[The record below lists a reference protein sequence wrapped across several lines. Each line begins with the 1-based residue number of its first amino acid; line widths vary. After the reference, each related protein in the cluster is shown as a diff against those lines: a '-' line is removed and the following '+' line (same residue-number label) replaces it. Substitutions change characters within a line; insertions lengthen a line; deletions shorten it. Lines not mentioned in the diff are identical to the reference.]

1 MTLDNILNEINK
13 AESIVI
19 LTHENP
25 DGDAVGSSLALYNA
39 LKDYGKNPDVII
51 PEYSRCFEFLPGA
64 EKIKKESDIKN
75 YDLAISV
82 DAATIKMLNGWANYF
97 ENAKCSIVIDHHGT
111 NTMYGDINFVNPD
124 APACAQI
131 LIVLLKYFNIEIT
144 KEIGTCIL
152 TGIITDTGGF
162 KYQGTNVETFEFVAE
177 LLERGVNVSKI
188 YRRVLET
195 TTRTSFELRRIAE
208 SRLEFFYNNKATFT
222 FITLEDEQKVH
233 SETGDHEGIVNI
245 GKCIE
250 GVEVSVFVR
259 ELKDN
264 KGWKV
269 SLRSNEYVNV
279 SDVALL
285 FGGGG
290 HPRAAGCNLQGD
302 LQFVKERIMNEVKAY
317 LK

>member
-1 MTLDNILNEINK
+1 MTLDNILEEINK

-19 LTHENP
+19 VTHENP
-25 DGDAVGSSLALYNA
+25 DGDAVGSSLALYHA

-51 PEYSRCFEFLPGA
+51 PEYSRCFDFLPGI
-64 EKIKKESDIKN
+64 EEVKKESDIEQ

-82 DAATIKMLNGWANYF
+82 DTATAKMLNGWAKYF
-97 ENAKCSIVIDHHGT
+97 ENAKTSIVIDHHGT

-124 APACAQI
+124 TPACSQI
-131 LIVLLKYFNIEIT
+131 LIVLFEYFNMEIT
-144 KEIGTCIL
+144 RNIGTCIL

-177 LLERGVNVSKI
+177 LLKKGMNVSKI

-195 TTRTSFELRRIAE
+195 TTKTSFELRRIAE
-208 SRLEFFYNNKATFT
+208 QRLEFLYDGKATFT
-222 FITLEDEQKVH
+222 YITLEDEEKIH

-250 GVEVSVFVR
+250 GVEVSVFAR

-264 KGWKV
+264 KGWRI

-285 FGGGG
+285 YGGGG
-290 HPRAAGCNLQGD
+290 HPRAAGCNIQGD
-302 LQFVKERIMNEVKAY
+302 LLSIKERLMNEIKTY